1 MRRALV
7 LLAAMVATTLALTGC
22 SAGKPGVTGPG
33 TTPAA
38 LITDFGVTQAD
49 ITLGVLTDYAGPF
62 SDTNLGVLH
71 GQQLWVS
78 ETNAAGGICGRKIQL
93 LIRDQRGNAAQL
105 RSQYAELEP
114 HVLGFAQI
122 VGGSLGSTL
131 TQTISDSETTVFPV
145 SRSAELL
152 TNPYLIIPAATY
164 DIEMINGLSYL
175 LQQGRVRD
183 GDTIGFVWLDA
194 DAGANA
200 LRGVQYFA
208 QHHHLVVREAKI
220 TPTSG
225 DIRKIMA
232 GFAAEP
238 RVRAIA
244 LSTTPAQ
251 TAALAELNQRLG
263 LKVPLVGTSS
273 VFTPQLLSGP
283 SPSALAA
290 LSVVSSSV
298 PFASDVPAARHV
310 ADSYRHAGYPELPS
324 SAVPYGYA
332 IGQIWGQLL
341 RRACLNHDMSRS
353 GVQEALHQLTRIT
366 TDHLIADL
374 DFTTPGA
381 PATRETS
388 VNVPDPVL
396 PGGLRQVTPLF
407 MAPEAKSYVPPH
419 ARGD

>member
-1 MRRALV
+1 MRGALAFF
-7 LLAAMVATTLALTGC
+7 AAALATTLALAGC
-22 SAGKPGVTGPG
+22 SAGQPGAGG
-33 TTPAA
+33 LGATPAA
-38 LITDFGVTQAD
+38 LITDFGVTSAE
-49 ITLGVLTDYAGPF
+49 IALGALTDYAGPF

-78 ETNAAGGICGRKIQL
+78 ETNAGGGICGRKIQL
-93 LIRDQRGNAAQL
+93 LVRDQRGNAAQL
-105 RSQYAELEP
+105 QSQYAELEP
-114 HVLGFAQI
+114 HVLGFAHI
-122 VGGSLGSTL
+122 VGGSLSSTL
-131 TQTISDSETTVFPV
+131 TQTVSDNETTVFPV

-164 DIEMINGLSYL
+164 DIEMINGLAYL
-175 LQQGRVRD
+175 MQQGRVRD
-183 GDTIGFVWLDA
+183 GDTIGFVWLDG

-220 TPTSG
+220 TTTTG
-225 DIRKIMA
+225 DTRKIMA

-238 RVRAIA
+238 KVRAIA
-244 LSTTPAQ
+244 LGTAPAQ

-263 LKVPLVGTSS
+263 LNVPLIGTSS
-273 VFTPQLLSGP
+273 VFTPQLLTGP
-283 SPSALAA
+283 SSGALAA

-310 ADSYRHAGYPELPS
+310 ADSYRQAGYPELPS

-341 RRACLNHDMSRS
+341 RRACINHDMSRA
-353 GVQEALHQLTRIT
+353 GLQEALHQLTGIT
-366 TDHLIADL
+366 TDHLTADL
-374 DFTTPGA
+374 DFTQPGT

-388 VNVPDPVL
+388 INVPDPAL

-407 MAPEAKSYVPPH
+407 MAPEARSYLPPH